1 MKTITRNWVTRFAFA
16 ALLVA
21 PFAAGSASAQNRS
34 YGSYGGGSGASGGGG
49 HYQTGRSFSGGGYS
63 GGAGYRY
70 GGANG
75 AGRASGANAGR
86 SYSSGGYHAGSSGRS
101 YGSGAG
107 HSGSTPSH
115 SYYSAS
121 ASTNAAKFG
130 GGSQAHLTMK
140 PEVAPHIGSQTSR
153 VGGFNSFSTQKMP
166 EVQHSTHLKQS
177 HYTGMG
183 SGSGKKN
190 SKAPIQGVK
199 LSPSASST
207 KTYDKPINLA
217 GRSVS
222 HVPGTGSSNSKNY

>member
-1 MKTITRNWVTRFAFA
+1 MKTITRNWITRFAFA

-21 PFAAGSASAQNRS
+21 PFAVGSASAQNRS
-34 YGSYGGGSGASGGGG
+34 YGSYGGGSGSSGGGG
-49 HYQTGRSFSGGGYS
+49 RYQAGRSYSGGGS

-75 AGRASGANAGR
+75 AGRASGAYAGR
-86 SYSSGGYHAGSSGRS
+86 SYSSGSYHAGSSSGRS
-101 YGSGAG
+101 YGSGVG

-140 PEVAPHIGSQTSR
+140 PEVAPHIGSETSR
-153 VGGFNSFSTQKMP
+153 IGGFNSFSAQKMP
-166 EVQHSTHLKQS
+166 EVQHPTHLRES
-177 HYTGMG
+177 RYTGM
-183 SGSGKKN
+183 GSGKKN

-199 LSPSASST
+199 LPPSASST
-207 KTYDKPINLA
+207 KTYDKPINMA

-222 HVPGTGSSNSKNY
+222 HLPGTGSSNPKNH